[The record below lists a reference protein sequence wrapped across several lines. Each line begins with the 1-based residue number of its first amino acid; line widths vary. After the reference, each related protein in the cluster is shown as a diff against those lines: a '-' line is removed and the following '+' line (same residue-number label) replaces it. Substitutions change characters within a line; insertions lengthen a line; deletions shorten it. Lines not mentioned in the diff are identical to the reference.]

1 MKELING
8 KYHKS
13 FFVQK
18 EIVDKTFI
26 KSSRETF
33 LEPYVTGKKVL
44 HIGFVDWPI
53 TDINSNLHISLSPL
67 CHRLDGFDINFEHA
81 EELRVP
87 NGDLYN
93 VWDHLPNDYDV
104 IIIPEVIEHVGN
116 VEEFLK
122 SVSLKNG
129 ILIITAPDAYLLK
142 NEWEETDDRFL
153 EAVHPDHN
161 CYYTPF
167 TLKNT
172 IEKYTDRK
180 VSSLHWINKRSIAAI
195 CK

>member
-18 EIVDKTFI
+18 ENVDKTFI
-26 KSSRETF
+26 KSSRVTF
-33 LEPYVTGKKVL
+33 LEPYVKGKKVL

-53 TDINSNLHISLSPL
+53 TDINSNLHVSLSPL
-67 CHRLDGFDINFEHA
+67 CSRLDGFDINFEHA

-87 NGDLYN
+87 NGELYN
-93 VWDHLPNDYDV
+93 VWDQLPNDYDV

-122 SVSLKNG
+122 SVNLKKG
-129 ILIITAPDAYLLK
+129 MLIITAPDAYLLK
-142 NEWEETDDRFL
+142 HEWEETSDGFL